1 MSDIAAN
8 FEVVLKKIRRAEKSA
23 GREEGRC
30 ALMAV
35 TKTQPVEA
43 IRAALEAGHRLFGEN
58 KVQEA
63 QAHWAALKEEGRFP
77 GLRLHMIGPLQTNKA
92 GDAVSL
98 FDCIESIDRPK
109 LVQALAQEMR
119 KQGRDIPC
127 YIQVNTGEEPQ
138 KAGVLPQDL
147 EALLAQCG
155 AEGLRITGLMCIPPE
170 GVPAALHFAFLK
182 KLALRHGLPEL
193 SMGMSGDYEKA
204 AMLGAHHVRI
214 GSALFGAR
222 T

>member
-1 MSDIAAN
+1 MPDIAAN
-8 FEVVLKKIRRAEKSA
+8 LGIALKKIRRAEKNA

-35 TKTQPVEA
+35 TKTQPMEA
-43 IRAALEAGHRLFGEN
+43 IRAALEAGQRLFGEN

-63 QAHWAALKEEGRFP
+63 QAHWAALKEEGSFP
-77 GLRLHMIGPLQTNKA
+77 DLRVHMIGPLQTNKA

-98 FDCIESIDRPK
+98 FDCIESVDRPK
-109 LVQALAQEMR
+109 LVQALALEMR
-119 KQGRDIPC
+119 KQGRDIAC

-147 EALLAQCG
+147 PALQDLCR
-155 AEGLRITGLMCIPPE
+155 AEGLRVRGLMCIPPE
-170 GVPAALHFAFLK
+170 GAPSALHFALLK
-182 KLALRHGLPEL
+182 KLALRHGLSEL

-214 GSALFGAR
+214 GAAVFGYR
-222 T
+222 V